1 MNKLSLIKKVI
12 TAGFCSSIALIG
24 ASQVSVQGVVTAFE
38 TCPLNHVSIRS
49 IKADKQAFTDS
60 IGRFIIECQDND
72 ILQFNASGFVERK
85 LRVRDFKQVYIN
97 LPYGYREDSFDK
109 AISGHHIKEVSL
121 ENALI
126 RFPDRNARDYTR
138 YQNIYEL
145 VDYEFNTLKVDGI
158 NIYNSK
164 AISFSLSPQVLYVVN
179 DMVVSDISFVRPGEV
194 KKIEFIEDSEAT
206 AYGVRGANGV
216 LRIALRND

>member
-1 MNKLSLIKKVI
+1 MNKLGMIKMVMAASL
-12 TAGFCSSIALIG
+12 SSCFTLNG
-24 ASQVSVQGVVTAFE
+24 VSQATVQGVVTAFE
-38 TCPLNHVSIRS
+38 TCLLNQVSIRS
-49 IKADKQAFTDS
+49 LKADKQAFTDS
-60 IGRFIIECQDND
+60 IGRFSIECQDND
-72 ILQFNASGFVERK
+72 ILQFNAAGFVERK
-85 LRVRDFKQVYIN
+85 LRVRDFRQVYIN

-109 AISGHHIKEVSL
+109 AIGGHHIKEVSL

-126 RFPDRNARDYTR
+126 RFPDRNARDYSR

-158 NIYNSK
+158 NIYNTK